1 MSISNQAISIK
12 QLAAFLQSMMTRDAK
27 LTAATTL
34 HAEVTPKTLATGS
47 VYTGDPKPV
56 SDLDVEKIAQ
66 SFILALNGFS
76 STERAK
82 IVAQIAKS
90 GSEGWQAEYS
100 IDRGQ

>member
-1 MSISNQAISIK
+1 
-12 QLAAFLQSMMTRDAK
+12 
-27 LTAATTL
+27 
-34 HAEVTPKTLATGS
+34 
-47 VYTGDPKPV
+47 
-56 SDLDVEKIAQ
+56 VEKIAQ